1 MKNILLTLTVFTI
14 IISCQKTT
22 VKTASLE
29 NLNNQKTTLTNKIDS
44 LNKELKIVEI
54 ELEKLDTSKKLQI
67 VTTIPVK
74 NQVFKHFIE
83 IQGVVKADKNIEIR
97 PELGGTVK
105 AIFVKEGQKVKAGQI
120 LVQLDDT
127 SIINNINELKTQ
139 LSLAT
144 TTFERQQRLW
154 NQKIGSEMQYLQA
167 KAQKESIQN
176 SITTLKTQ
184 AHKMKIVAPF
194 SGIADEVFSKKG
206 ELTNPQFAVV
216 RLINLDKVYIE
227 ADVTETFLPVIKV
240 GAETLVHFSSINKN
254 VTSEISNVGN
264 YINPDNRSFK
274 TKINLSNKD
283 QTIKPNLL
291 ADLKILD
298 FKQEGIIIPANL
310 VQQDQNGEN
319 FVYIIQKENTETIV
333 KKKPVQIL
341 KEYNLEVYINSGL
354 AENDILVNSGARL
367 VKNGDAVKINNN

>member
-154 NQKIGSEMQYLQA
+154 NQKIGSEMQYLQV

-194 SGIADEVFSKKG
+194 
-206 ELTNPQFAVV
+206 
-216 RLINLDKVYIE
+216 
-227 ADVTETFLPVIKV
+227 
-240 GAETLVHFSSINKN
+240 
-254 VTSEISNVGN
+254 
-264 YINPDNRSFK
+264 
-274 TKINLSNKD
+274 
-283 QTIKPNLL
+283 
-291 ADLKILD
+291 
-298 FKQEGIIIPANL
+298 
-310 VQQDQNGEN
+310 
-319 FVYIIQKENTETIV
+319 
-333 KKKPVQIL
+333 
-341 KEYNLEVYINSGL
+341 
-354 AENDILVNSGARL
+354 
-367 VKNGDAVKINNN
+367 